1 MYRYRCL
8 LMGRLYSV
16 KMLVLPNLIHT
27 FNTILVKIQLS
38 YFVAINR
45 FLLKFIWRDKRPRIT
60 DTVSKERNK
69 AGELTLLDCKIYHEA
84 TVIKA
89 MWCWQNNGQVNQWKR
104 IEGPAIDPH
113 KHSPLSFDKEEISA
127 PQWRKG
133 SLFNKWSWNHWTST
147 CEGINLDL
155 IPSTKINTK
164 WAKT

>member
-1 MYRYRCL
+1 
-8 LMGRLYSV
+8 MGRLYSV

-89 MWCWQNNGQVNQWKR
+89 M
-104 IEGPAIDPH
+104 
-113 KHSPLSFDKEEISA
+113 
-127 PQWRKG
+127 
-133 SLFNKWSWNHWTST
+133 
-147 CEGINLDL
+147 
-155 IPSTKINTK
+155 
-164 WAKT
+164 